1 MPKRKRCGVG
11 RRLPDT
17 PDTLVGRSFARPPA
31 SPPSL
36 PGPHPPARP
45 PDRRVSVACVSAPA
59 VAAPRQPLLEPP
71 AACFLHPRR
80 PDWKSGARAFVCSS
94 LPFLLPTLPPMSRFY
109 RGGGG
114 GGPSPGFAKPEN
126 ALARARELVAVGHK
140 GAALRALHDVLS
152 SKRHRTWSKVLE
164 DVAVAYFDLCVDLRR
179 ARYAKDGLIH
189 YRNVCQQVSEDGK
202 GWVALEWSGARGV
215 CIFVRCCVVWGPE
228 AGRRAGR
235 GARERKAAAGRAPI
249 GRDPTLSHPLSLPLL
264 HTQVNVS
271 SLEDVVKRLLTSSTT
286 RAEEALTAA
295 AEASDALLDVD
306 DLEAGAPT
314 PDALLAAAAE
324 AGGKGAA
331 AAAGREAVT
340 PWFRFAWDVHRA
352 ALDVLRNS
360 ARLESLYAA
369 SAAAAV
375 SFCVKHRRTTEFRR
389 LCDVLR
395 SHLATLQKSA
405 ARATGADAARDR
417 PDLANADTLSLM
429 LDARHDQLRAAVD
442 LGMWQEAFR
451 CVEDVAA
458 VVALAGGKRAPKAA
472 AATAYFSQLTR
483 VFGVAGAHLYS
494 GHAWLKLLAL
504 SRAGVAAGGTGKSAL
519 PPGDAAA
526 LAANAALAALAA
538 PPVDA
543 AASATSDADADAE
556 RDRTARVAALLGLTA
571 APDRRAR
578 ASGGGPP
585 PLTRAALVSDLATR
599 GVVAMAPPPV
609 ADIHALLETEFAP
622 LDLCTRL
629 APLLDQLAATAG
641 ATTVSAAC
649 PVPTAG
655 DLSSYV
661 APLRRVALLRTL
673 QQAARAYSR
682 LPLDALAAAVPFFSR
697 GELDALVAD
706 AAARGAVSARIDHAA
721 GVLVFGGPTLD
732 ADALRGALA
741 LCAARAAAA
750 LARTRGDRAATAAR
764 AAAVAAARDS
774 ADTEHKRALARKI
787 VIERRK
793 EAAERAAAEAEREEE
808 EKRAVAARL
817 AEAAEEE
824 RRRTERA
831 AREEARLRA
840 EMRER
845 EQEEARALL
854 EAAQRKGGAS
864 GAKAAAAAKAVAVA
878 PGAAL
883 PDGATVDKR
892 ALLDEVLSEQAKAR
906 AEAEKRAARAT
917 RAADHFVRAARQEE
931 APLIEAAHAA
941 RLQEDE
947 ELFHSGA
954 AEYAAQHKAAWEAD
968 VVEKARLARA
978 AADAASFGA
987 ALEERRAAAFAAL
1000 AAKRA
1005 AAAAARRERA
1015 RADRAAARAREY
1027 VRLCRLQLD
1036 ARRREAAEAEAA
1048 EEEEREARA
1057 AEERRARESS
1067 RPPPPSGGGGGGGGG
1082 YVPPSRRGGSGFVP
1096 PALRGERRASPP
1108 PPRDRSPPRRDDGP
1122 PTSGGGGRW
1131 MPPSRRGDAAP
1142 PPAGG
1147 GGGGGG
1153 YVPPSRRGAAPPP
1166 PERSGGDDA
1175 PPPARVER
1183 RW

>member
-1 MPKRKRCGVG
+1 MCSCAGAW
-11 RRLPDT
+11 
-17 PDTLVGRSFARPPA
+17 AR
-31 SPPSL
+31 
-36 PGPHPPARP
+36 GPR
-45 PDRRVSVACVSAPA
+45 
-59 VAAPRQPLLEPP
+59 
-71 AACFLHPRR
+71 
-80 PDWKSGARAFVCSS
+80 
-94 LPFLLPTLPPMSRFY
+94 

-114 GGPSPGFAKPEN
+114 GGRGETKS
-126 ALARARELVAVGHK
+126 
-140 GAALRALHDVLS
+140 
-152 SKRHRTWSKVLE
+152 
-164 DVAVAYFDLCVDLRR
+164 RR
-179 ARYAKDGLIH
+179 WR
-189 YRNVCQQVSEDGK
+189 S
-202 GWVALEWSGARGV
+202 
-215 CIFVRCCVVWGPE
+215 
-228 AGRRAGR
+228 
-235 GARERKAAAGRAPI
+235 I
-249 GRDPTLSHPLSLPLL
+249 GRDPTLSRSLSPPPLS
-264 HTQVNVS
+264 TQVNVS

-405 ARATGADAARDR
+405 SRATGADAARDC

-442 LGMWQEAFR
+442 LGMWQEASR

-599 GVVAMAPPPV
+599 GVVAMAPAPV

-629 APLLDQLAATAG
+629 APLLDQLAATEG
-641 ATTVSAAC
+641 ATTVSPAC

-750 LARTRGDRAATAAR
+750 LARARAATTAPRRPHARPRSRPPGTRQTPSTSAPWPARSSSSGARRRPSGRRQRRSARRRRNVLSRRAWLKPLKKNAAAPNALPARKPACAPRCGSGNRRRRARCWRPRSARAAR
-764 AAAVAAARDS
+764 AA
-774 ADTEHKRALARKI
+774 
-787 VIERRK
+787 RR
-793 EAAERAAAEAEREEE
+793 
-808 EKRAVAARL
+808 L
-817 AEAAEEE
+817 
-824 RRRTERA
+824 RRRPRPSLSPRGPPFPTAPPWTNAPCWMKSCLSRP
-831 AREEARLRA
+831 RRGPR
-840 EMRER
+840 RR
-845 EQEEARALL
+845 
-854 EAAQRKGGAS
+854 S
-864 GAKAAAAAKAVAVA
+864 G
-878 PGAAL
+878 P
-883 PDGATVDKR
+883 
-892 ALLDEVLSEQAKAR
+892 
-906 AEAEKRAARAT
+906 
-917 RAADHFVRAARQEE
+917 
-931 APLIEAAHAA
+931 
-941 RLQEDE
+941 
-947 ELFHSGA
+947 
-954 AEYAAQHKAAWEAD
+954 
-968 VVEKARLARA
+968 
-978 AADAASFGA
+978 
-987 ALEERRAAAFAAL
+987 
-1000 AAKRA
+1000 
-1005 AAAAARRERA
+1005 RA
-1015 RADRAAARAREY
+1015 RCG
-1027 VRLCRLQLD
+1027 RLIILC
-1036 ARRREAAEAEAA
+1036 A
-1048 EEEEREARA
+1048 
-1057 AEERRARESS
+1057 RRAR
-1067 RPPPPSGGGGGGGGG
+1067 RKPPSSK
-1082 YVPPSRRGGSGFVP
+1082 PPTP
-1096 PALRGERRASPP
+1096 PA
-1108 PPRDRSPPRRDDGP
+1108 
-1122 PTSGGGGRW
+1122 
-1131 MPPSRRGDAAP
+1131 
-1142 PPAGG
+1142 
-1147 GGGGGG
+1147 
-1153 YVPPSRRGAAPPP
+1153 
-1166 PERSGGDDA
+1166 
-1175 PPPARVER
+1175 
-1183 RW
+1183 